1 MTEPRLVAV
10 GLAGL
15 CLLGAVYGATPAALA
30 PAPSDQSEP
39 TTATTTE
46 AGPDQASTS
55 AITMEPTRLEKRYT
69 LDTAAVN
76 RTEAAQINDSLG
88 TFYQRLPENRS
99 ARLAQTEQ
107 LAADICRRGRTVD
120 PAAVEQALS
129 VPDRDDQLGQAA
141 QTLET
146 NVNPHIDADQVQE
159 TIRQADDTDE
169 YTPLVATY
177 NAYYQAACNVDVDRQ
192 ATLDRFYQA
201 SSALGVEFLFVQSGT
216 TYTVDGATPRT
227 DVQSRAMAALQS
239 RFGDDAVQ
247 LLLSETHWMSRG
259 DLRNLSGY
267 VREQYRQANLRYD
280 GDVDWAALRAR
291 IDSLDGATVLDE
303 ADIEAADGETIQNLL
318 ERTNTSDQVRCV
330 MNQRS
335 SVDELATQAA
345 DITADGKVTAAELQ
359 TLPDEPREQVIDCLR
374 TD

>member
-1 MTEPRLVAV
+1 MTAPRLVAV

-15 CLLGAVYGATPAALA
+15 FLLGAMYGAAPAALS

-39 TTATTTE
+39 TTATITE

-55 AITMEPTRLEKRYT
+55 AITMESNRLEKRYT

-76 RTEAAQINDSLG
+76 RTEAAQINDTLG

-99 ARLAQTEQ
+99 ARLAQTKQ

-120 PAAVEQALS
+120 PAAVEQAMS

-146 NVNPHIDADQVQE
+146 NVNPHIDADRVQE

-177 NAYYQAACNVDVDRQ
+177 NAYYDAACNVDVDRQ

-201 SSALGVEFLFVQSGT
+201 SSALGVEFLFVQSGA

-227 DVQSRAMAALQS
+227 DVQGRTLETLQS

-267 VREQYRQANLRYD
+267 VREQYRQANLRYE
-280 GDVDWAALRAR
+280 GDIDRAALRAR
-291 IDSLDGATVLDE
+291 IDTLDGETTLDDT
-303 ADIEAADGETIQNLL
+303 DIEAADSETVQTLL
-318 ERTNTSDQVRCV
+318 ERTNTSEQVRCV
-330 MNQRS
+330 LNQRS

-345 DITADGKVTAAELQ
+345 EITADGKVTAAELQ
-359 TLPDEPREQVIDCLR
+359 TLPDEPRAQVIDCLR